1 MIHTSKHAANIVA
14 VRPGVER
21 LTAINS
27 KTFKDEVVALIEDGA
42 SHLIIDFSEVSFL
55 DSSGLGA
62 LTGVLKRIGH
72 RGDLVVSGLNGDVTQ
87 MFKICR
93 MDRVFKSY
101 PDVGA
106 AVQAMSENL

>member
-1 MIHTSKHAANIVA
+1 MIHTSKHASHIIA

-27 KTFKDEVVALIEDGA
+27 KAFKEEVVTLIEGGA
-42 SHLIIDFSEVSFL
+42 SHLVIDFTEVSFL

-72 RGDLVVSGLNGDVTQ
+72 RGDLVVCGLNSDVTQ
-87 MFKICR
+87 LFKICR

-101 PDVGA
+101 PDVET
-106 AVQAMSENL
+106 AVQAMSESL

>member
-1 MIHTSKHAANIVA
+1 MIHTSKYAPHIVV

-27 KTFKDEVVALIEDGA
+27 KAFKEEVIALIEGGA
-42 SHLIIDFSEVSFL
+42 SQLVIDFKEVSFL

-72 RGDLVVSGLNGDVTQ
+72 RGDLVVCGLNSDVTQ

-101 PDVGA
+101 LDVDA
-106 AVQAMSENL
+106 AVQAMSESL